1 MTSAPDRP
9 FHAVGHEERMTAWKR
24 EAESNSLCEPD
35 LKEGGG
41 PALSEKCY
49 IAIDMKS
56 FLCQL

>member
-1 MTSAPDRP
+1 
-9 FHAVGHEERMTAWKR
+9 MTAWKR